1 MTIKPGI
8 KPTSPASVVACRHA
22 KQRSKLNKSHLRQI
36 VKVMPLF
43 IWFVLLNVCVSR
55 KVKMPWST
63 RRDQKPV
70 CTSVGSPNHCL
81 KFKKRLIYSNTFIW
95 LKCLVFMNKH
105 VDVFRINNLQFNY
118 QFYIW
123 YQRGASSFLHC
134 FFKSSQKYT
143 RLCTNSYKT
152 HTYVSKPW
160 VSQKYSLFESNISR
174 GHVWIKKIIWYFNR
188 ECKQT
193 YDKSLNREKKPLSL
207 KWQLNGIF
215 K

>member
-8 KPTSPASVVACRHA
+8 KPASPASVVACRHA
-22 KQRSKLNKSHLRQI
+22 KQRSKLNKSHFRLV

-81 KFKKRLIYSNTFIW
+81 KFKKGLIYSNTFIW
-95 LKCLVFMNKH
+95 LKCWVFMNKH

-143 RLCTNSYKT
+143 RLCTNSYKAYIYT
-152 HTYVSKPW
+152 SASPGFHKNTVCLKLIYQEAMFGLRK
-160 VSQKYSLFESNISR
+160 LFDISTENANI
-174 GHVWIKKIIWYFNR
+174 HMIKV
-188 ECKQT
+188 
-193 YDKSLNREKKPLSL
+193 
-207 KWQLNGIF
+207 
-215 K
+215 

>member
-1 MTIKPGI
+1 
-8 KPTSPASVVACRHA
+8 
-22 KQRSKLNKSHLRQI
+22 
-36 VKVMPLF
+36 
-43 IWFVLLNVCVSR
+43 
-55 KVKMPWST
+55 MPWST

-152 HTYVSKPW
+152 HTSASPGF
-160 VSQKYSLFESNISR
+160 QKNTVCLNLIYQEAMFGLRKLFDISTENANI
-174 GHVWIKKIIWYFNR
+174 
-188 ECKQT
+188 
-193 YDKSLNREKKPLSL
+193 
-207 KWQLNGIF
+207 
-215 K
+215 